1 MCKALANL
9 AAVYLFYDV
18 HVDTH
23 TQPLTSTNHC
33 VLLSRS
39 LGHHGRTL
47 SFDLD
52 APREDFEQS
61 LVARYIAQILP
72 NLPNIRYLRVWCH
85 AWKTMKT
92 ETNSAITNAISKLQ
106 HLESVVFNGAG
117 YRSLD
122 KIYSP
127 PSPTFFDTTFNG
139 ILSSH
144 AERLTSITLD
154 ICPFHCAPGALQLL
168 RETAKNLQVLILN
181 ASLPRSLWQIF
192 SQPVI
197 WACANRLVILD
208 ITEIH
213 GVYVPILVEHI
224 ASGRFGNLKRLLIDM
239 RWSERDRHIV
249 IPDIEWNIRPL
260 DAIMLNQV
268 PMLELEV
275 LGCLHAKEVHVEG
288 VSEHAMIELVQG
300 GRFKEMG
307 ILRIWKRD
315 WKCIQLEELASA
327 CANRNAKLLTI

>member
-1 MCKALANL
+1 M
-9 AAVYLFYDV
+9 
-18 HVDTH
+18 
-23 TQPLTSTNHC
+23 
-33 VLLSRS
+33 RS
-39 LGHHGRTL
+39 L

-52 APREDFEQS
+52 APREEFGRL
-61 LVARYIAQILP
+61 LVASHIAQILP
-72 NLPNIRYLRVWCH
+72 NLPNIRYLIVGCH
-85 AWKTMKT
+85 ALKTMKT
-92 ETNSAITNAISKLQ
+92 VTNSAITNAITKLQ
-106 HLESVVFNGAG
+106 HLESVVFNGTG
-117 YRSLD
+117 FRSLD
-122 KIYSP
+122 EIYSP
-127 PSPTFFDTTFNG
+127 PSPTFFDTTFNE

-144 AERLTSITLD
+144 AERLTSLTLD
-154 ICPFHCAPGALQLL
+154 ICPFHCAPGTFQLL

-197 WACANRLVILD
+197 WACADRLVMLD

-224 ASGRFGNLKRLLIDM
+224 ASGRFGNLKRLVIDM
-239 RWSERDRHIV
+239 HWSERDRHIV

-260 DAIMLNQV
+260 DVLTLNQV
-268 PMLELEV
+268 PRLELEIF
-275 LGCLHAKEVHVEG
+275 GCLHAKEVHIEG

-300 GRFKEMG
+300 GRFKEMA

-327 CANRNAKLLTI
+327 CANRNAKLLFI